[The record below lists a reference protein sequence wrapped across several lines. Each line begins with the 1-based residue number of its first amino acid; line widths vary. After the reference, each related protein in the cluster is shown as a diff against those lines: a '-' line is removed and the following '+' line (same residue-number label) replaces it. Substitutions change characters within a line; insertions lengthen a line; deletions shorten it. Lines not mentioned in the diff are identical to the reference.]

1 MAQRQLTNSFP
12 IESGERNRKVLDLRK
27 RTKLHERIIQGSLF
41 ICGAISI
48 FTTIGIVVYLGE
60 EAFRFF
66 TLPEVTLLEFFTG
79 TVWQPQ
85 IDEFGILPLLTATLL
100 TTIIAML
107 VAIPSGMFVAIYLS
121 EYASP
126 KVRSTIKPTLEILAG
141 IPTVVLG
148 YFALT
153 WVTPILRG
161 VFGENTVQIYNTAS
175 AGLVMGILILPLISS
190 MVEDALSAVPNSLRE
205 GAYGLGATKFEEATQ
220 IVVPA
225 ALSGITAALIL
236 GMSRAFGEAMIVA
249 IAAGAGPNFTL
260 NPFEGAETMTGH
272 IVRISGGDISYES
285 VEYKSLFAIAL
296 FLFLVTLFLNL
307 ISQRII
313 ARYREEYD

>member
-12 IESGERNRKVLDLRK
+12 IEIGEGNRKVLDLRK
-27 RTKLHERIIQGSLF
+27 RTKLHERIIQGLLF

-60 EAFRFF
+60 EALRFF

-85 IDEFGILPLLTATLL
+85 IDEFGILPLLTATLM
-100 TTIIAML
+100 TTMIAML
-107 VAIPSGMFVAIYLS
+107 VAIPLGMFVAIYLS

-190 MVEDALSAVPNSLRE
+190 MVEDALSAVPISLRE
-205 GAYGLGATKFEEATQ
+205 GAYGLGATKFEVATQ

-307 ISQRII
+307 ISQKII
-313 ARYREEYD
+313 ARYREVYD

>member
-1 MAQRQLTNSFP
+1 MAQHQLTNNLP
-12 IESGERNRKVLDLRK
+12 KGLPSGAGITLDLRK
-27 RTKLHERIIQGSLF
+27 KLKFHERIIQALLF
-41 ICGAISI
+41 LCGAITVL
-48 FTTIGIVVYLGE
+48 TTIGIVIYLGE
-60 EAFRFF
+60 EALQFF
-66 TLPEVTLLEFFTG
+66 ALPEVTLLGFFTG
-79 TVWQPQ
+79 TTWQPK
-85 IDEFGILPLLTATLL
+85 IDEFGILPLLTATLM
-100 TTIIAML
+100 TTLIAML
-107 VAIPSGMFVAIYLS
+107 VAIPTGMCVAIYLS

-126 KVRSTIKPTLEILAG
+126 KVRGMIKPSLEILAG

-153 WVTPILRG
+153 WVTPLLRSVIG
-161 VFGENTVQIYNTAS
+161 ANTVQIYNTAS

-205 GAYGLGATKFEEATQ
+205 GAYGLGATKFEVATQ

-225 ALSGITAALIL
+225 ALSGITAALII
-236 GMSRAFGEAMIVA
+236 GMSRAIGEAMIVA

-296 FLFLVTLFLNL
+296 FLFMVTLFLNL

-313 ARYREEYD
+313 ARFREVYD